1 MTAELDSL
9 LRVRRLSKRY
19 MLASWLSRRRHSVE
33 AVRDVDLE
41 IAAGT
46 TLAVVG
52 ESGSGKSTLARC
64 IARLEQ
70 PDSGE
75 IWFEQ
80 HEITRLNESQMRP
93 FRSQIQ
99 LIFQHSA
106 GALNPRFTAADLI
119 EEPLLLQQRGGAG
132 ARHGRVAIAL
142 EEVGLDRGCASRRAL
157 EFSGGQRQRLAIAR
171 ALVLEPRLLILD
183 EPFTGLDLSIQAQ
196 VLDLLISLQQKRQ
209 LTYLLISHDL
219 EVVAQIA
226 DEIAVMYRGQIVE
239 RAPAARLLR
248 SPQHEYTQ
256 ALVGAQA
263 LLNGGASA

>member
-1 MTAELDSL
+1 M

-19 MLASWLSRRRHSVE
+19 TLPSWFSRHQHSVE
-33 AVRDVDLE
+33 AVRDVSLE

-75 IWFEQ
+75 IWLERD
-80 HEITRLNESQMRP
+80 EITRLGEAELRP

-106 GALNPRFTAADLI
+106 GALNPRFSAADVI
-119 EEPLLLQQRGGAG
+119 EEPLRLQRGGGTGERKTRIAG
-132 ARHGRVAIAL
+132 AL
-142 EEVGLDRGCASRRAL
+142 EEVGLDRACATRRIL

-196 VLDLLISLQQKRQ
+196 VLGLLLALQQKHG

-226 DEIAVMYRGQIVE
+226 DEIAVMYRGQMVE
-239 RAPAARLLR
+239 SAPPARLLR
-248 SPQHEYTQ
+248 SPEHEYTR

-263 LLNGGASA
+263 MLGGGASA

>member
-1 MTAELDSL
+1 MNATPSSL
-9 LRVRRLSKRY
+9 LRVCRLSKRY
-19 MLASWLSRRRHSVE
+19 VQTSWLSREHSVE

-80 HEITRLNESQMRP
+80 REIARLGETELRS

-99 LIFQHSA
+99 LVFQHSA
-106 GALNPRFTAADLI
+106 GAMNPRFTAADAI
-119 EEPLLLQQRGGAG
+119 EEPLLLQRRGAV
-132 ARHGRVAIAL
+132 AERKSRVTRAL
-142 EEVGLDRGCASRRAL
+142 EEVGLDPGCAARRIL

-171 ALVLEPRLLILD
+171 ALVLEPRFLILD
-183 EPFTGLDLSIQAQ
+183 EAFTGLDLPIQAQ
-196 VLDLLISLQQKRQ
+196 ILDLLLALQREHQ

-219 EVVAQIA
+219 EIVEQIA

-239 RAPAARLLR
+239 HGPTARLLR
-248 SPQHEYTQ
+248 SPGHEYTQ
-256 ALVGAQA
+256 ALVNAQA
-263 LLNGGASA
+263 ALSGVVSA